1 MTHMSLILRWTHRI
15 VASSPQISRSST
27 PITSSNEF
35 DGDVFWEIM
44 AFDKDAGRSRTDIV
58 MPRRVFARI
67 IVFRVGTK
75 SAGIFVSTRHCL
87 VIAYTVLG
95 INKH

>member
-44 AFDKDAGRSRTDIV
+44 TFDEDVGRSGADIV
-58 MPRRVFARI
+58 VPIIAVLWPIIYLWVKAVNARSGSVIASHAAVFAEP
-67 IVFRVGTK
+67 
-75 SAGIFVSTRHCL
+75 ACD
-87 VIAYTVLG
+87 
-95 INKH
+95 KH

>member
-58 MPRRVFARI
+58 VPI
-67 IVFRVGTK
+67 I
-75 SAGIFVSTRHCL
+75 A
-87 VIAYTVLG
+87 VL
-95 INKH
+95 

>member
-44 AFDKDAGRSRTDIV
+44 AFDEDAGR
-58 MPRRVFARI
+58 A
-67 IVFRVGTK
+67 
-75 SAGIFVSTRHCL
+75 
-87 VIAYTVLG
+87 
-95 INKH
+95 